1 MKLICFHAAIGELF
15 GCGTRSQATE
25 LVRLDNSV
33 GRVLAIDIRATTDS
47 PTFTNSAVD
56 GYAVFHED
64 DLRKNASF
72 VVKTESAAGGAPTTT
87 RFSKGVAMRVFTG
100 APLPKTCVGVH
111 MQEDIAADSQ
121 PNSFRVTAKA
131 KAGQHIRIRATEFA
145 KGTQLVRAGTV
156 INPGL
161 IALLASQGLSNLQC
175 RKKPSVIILSTG
187 DELVPVNKKPGPGQI
202 RNSNAPMLGAIV
214 EQLGGKVTKTL
225 HVRDN
230 LSRITAA
237 LRQAAE
243 NAQLVLISGGAS
255 VGDHDHAVA
264 ALKSL
269 GKLCFH
275 GVSMKPGKPVAAGKI
290 GKCCVICL
298 PGNPASAF
306 VCAHLFVD
314 AALISILNHRAN
326 SPGWTPVTMRSKY
339 KTGAREEFVRCN
351 LTLGEATIVGEQ
363 ASFGTVSLA
372 EANCIV
378 AIPPNTTVKPGDKLR
393 AWLTQ

>member
-1 MKLICFHAAIGELF
+1 MKLISFQAAIGQLL
-15 GCGTRSQATE
+15 GHGTKMRATE
-25 LVRLDNSV
+25 LVSLETSV
-33 GRVLAIDIRATTDS
+33 GRVLATDIRATTDN
-47 PTFTNSAVD
+47 PAFTNSAVD

-64 DLRKNASF
+64 DLCKNATF
-72 VVKTESAAGGAPTTT
+72 VVKTVSAAGGAPTTT
-87 RFSKGVAMRVFTG
+87 RFSKGEAMRVFTG
-100 APLPKTCVGVH
+100 APLPKECVGVH
-111 MQEDIAADSQ
+111 MQEDITADSQ
-121 PNSFRVTAKA
+121 ANGFRVTAKA
-131 KAGQHIRIRATEFA
+131 KVGQHIRNRATEFA
-145 KGTQLVRAGTV
+145 KGTKLAKAGTV

-161 IALLASQGLSNLQC
+161 IALLASQGFSNLKC

-202 RNSNAPMLGAIV
+202 RNSTAPMLSAIV

-237 LRQAAE
+237 LKQAAE

-264 ALKSL
+264 AVQAL

-298 PGNPASAF
+298 PGNSASAF

-314 AALISILNHRAN
+314 AALVSIVDHRPN

-351 LTLGEATIVGEQ
+351 LTSGEATIVGEQ

-378 AIPPNTTVKPGDKLR
+378 AIPANTTVKPGDKLR